1 MVLVKQSIG
10 LGNYCE
16 LLKNRNEVE
25 GIVLE
30 VEKKLFVEFN
40 IDAMNVLNMLVVPKK
55 YAFIIKSIPNI
66 VKKTT
71 IILKILLKHFLRV
84 QTIWQ

>member
-16 LLKNRNEVE
+16 LLKNRYEVE

-30 VEKKLFVEFN
+30 LEKKLFIEFN
-40 IDAMNVLNMLVVPKK
+40 IDAMNVLNVLVVPKK
-55 YAFIIKSIPNI
+55 WAFIIKSIPNI
-66 VKKTT
+66 VKKNKYYFENTFKT
-71 IILKILLKHFLRV
+71 FLKV
-84 QTIWQ
+84 PMIWQ

>member
-25 GIVLE
+25 GVVLE
-30 VEKKLFVEFN
+30 VEICL
-40 IDAMNVLNMLVVPKK
+40 LN
-55 YAFIIKSIPNI
+55 SI
-66 VKKTT
+66 
-71 IILKILLKHFLRV
+71 LM
-84 QTIWQ
+84 Q

>member
-16 LLKNRNEVE
+16 LLKNRHEVE

-30 VEKKLFVEFN
+30 VEKKCL
-40 IDAMNVLNMLVVPKK
+40 LN
-55 YAFIIKSIPNI
+55 SI
-66 VKKTT
+66 
-71 IILKILLKHFLRV
+71 LM
-84 QTIWQ
+84 Q